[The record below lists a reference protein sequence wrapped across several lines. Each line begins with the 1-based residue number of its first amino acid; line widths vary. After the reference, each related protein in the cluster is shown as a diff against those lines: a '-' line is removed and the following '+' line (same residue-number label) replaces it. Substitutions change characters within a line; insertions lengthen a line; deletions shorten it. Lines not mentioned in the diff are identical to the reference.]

1 MIEDSKR
8 EAPRFKGTMHG
19 MKMIVAEEGYRGIYR
34 GLGPVVRYPYF
45 HVERS
50 CSSIDAASGSQF
62 SCSIHIIFHLEA
74 ASTRKQYTR
83 EPATCMAHI
92 WDWSQCGRHHRLY
105 VPSYKIGGHWLMLRH
120 DHAS

>member
-8 EAPRFKGTMHG
+8 EVPRFKGTMHG

-50 CSSIDAASGSQF
+50 C
-62 SCSIHIIFHLEA
+62 
-74 ASTRKQYTR
+74 
-83 EPATCMAHI
+83 
-92 WDWSQCGRHHRLY
+92 
-105 VPSYKIGGHWLMLRH
+105 
-120 DHAS
+120 